1 MRCFKFPALL
11 FCLSLLVACGDNGS
25 AEAPLAANTP
35 HPIAK
40 AAVLTGG
47 SGVAVHMYQ
56 ALYGQAPSYAKLN
69 TYSALATADAG
80 AFARSLC
87 NNFTNTSDSAL
98 ARLVLDN
105 LGVTAASVTAR
116 NAKGQS
122 EYALLLDALTQLFA
136 AYGADAR
143 GQIILNATNLLGG
156 LESDATYGAAA
167 VAYNNQAASNLSYS
181 SNPSSTDVRPILASA
196 FNGNVILGAPTT
208 SSMALKLL
216 SSNQSGVVSIE
227 YGTQPGAYSD
237 RTTATSLVAG
247 EPLGMTLEGLGAN
260 TAYYYRINFQPF
272 GAALGFGTEYSFHTA
287 RPVGSTFTFTL
298 QADSHLDEN
307 SSLDQYHNTLANV
320 LADKADFHIDL
331 GDTFMTEKHSLPLIA
346 TVLMAPDQTTVN
358 NRYIYE
364 RTHFGLFA
372 HSVPLF
378 LVNGNHDGELGWLA
392 DGSAQVLPVWAAQ
405 ARQSYFVNPKPGLF
419 YGGDPYLEPFI
430 GQRSSWYSWQ
440 WGDALFVVLDPYW
453 DSKAQA
459 SKDGWNLTL
468 GARQYQWLASTLS
481 ASAAK
486 YKFVFVHNLVGGLD
500 GQMRGGV
507 EAAPYFEW
515 GGKNADG
522 SEGFALQRPGW
533 AMPIHQLL
541 VKNKV
546 AAVFHGHDHLYVKQD
561 LDGIIYQE
569 VPQPSAINNANG
581 PNQATAYHYSNGTI
595 LSSSGHL
602 RVSVTPTTVSS
613 EYVRSWLPANENA
626 LRKNRQVDDRWTVAP
641 R

>member
-1 MRCFKFPALL
+1 MSYFRFLVL
-11 FCLSLLVACGDNGS
+11 SSCLSLLVACGGNGGT
-25 AEAPLAANTP
+25 EAPLAVSAP

-47 SGVAVHMYQ
+47 SGVAIHMYQ
-56 ALYGQAPSYAKLN
+56 ALYGQAPSYAMLS
-69 TYSALATADAG
+69 TYSALAAADAS
-80 AFARSLC
+80 AFARSMA
-87 NNFTNTSDSAL
+87 NNFADTSTGAL

-105 LGVTAASVTAR
+105 LGVTATSVSAL

-122 EYALLLDALTQLFA
+122 EYALLLDALTQMFDS
-136 AYGADAR
+136 YGVDAR
-143 GQIILNATNLLGG
+143 GQIILNATNLLAA
-156 LESDATYGAAA
+156 LEGDATYGTAAL
-167 VAYNNQAASNLSYS
+167 AYNQQAASNFSYS
-181 SNPSSTDVRPILASA
+181 ANPSSTSVRPILASS

-208 SSMALKLL
+208 SSIAIKLL
-216 SSNQSGVVSIE
+216 SSDQSGVASIE
-227 YGTQPGAYSD
+227 YGTQPASYSH
-237 RTTATSLVAG
+237 RTPTSSLVAG
-247 EPLGMTLEGLGAN
+247 QPLLITLEGLSVN
-260 TAYYYRINFQPF
+260 TAYYYRINFQAVG
-272 GAALGFGTEYSFHTA
+272 GAPGVGTEYSFHTA
-287 RPVGSTFTFTL
+287 RPLGSAFTFTL

-331 GDTFMTEKHSLPLIA
+331 GDTFMTEKHSQPLIA

-364 RTHFGLFA
+364 RGHFGLFA
-372 HSVPLF
+372 HSIPLF
-378 LVNGNHDGELGWLA
+378 LVNGNHDGELGWLTN
-392 DGSAQVLPVWAAQ
+392 GSAQVLPVWTSQ
-405 ARQSYFVNPKPGLF
+405 ARQRYFVNPKPGPF

-430 GQRSSWYSWQ
+430 GERTSWYSWQ

-453 DSKAQA
+453 GSKAQA

-468 GARQYQWLASTLS
+468 GDRQYQWLASTLA

-486 YKFVFVHNLVGGLD
+486 YKFIFIHNLVGGLD

-522 SEGFALQRPGW
+522 SDGFALQRPGW
-533 AMPIHQLL
+533 GLPIHPLL

-546 AAVFHGHDHLYVKQD
+546 TAVFHGHDHLYVKQS
-561 LDGIIYQE
+561 LDGIVYQE
-569 VPQPSAINNANG
+569 VPQPSAINNSSGSSLASI
-581 PNQATAYHYSNGTI
+581 YHYGSGTI

-602 RVSVTPTTVSS
+602 RVTVAPGMVTSD
-613 EYVRSWLPANENA
+613 YVRSRLPASENA
-626 LRKNRQVDDRWTVAP
+626 TQKNRQVDDRWTVTP
-641 R
+641 P